1 MADRLLFSKTGRA
14 KYISHLDLM
23 RTFQRA
29 FARAQIRIKHTE
41 GFNPHPFVSIAL
53 PLSVGYS
60 SQCEIL
66 EFGLMGDMPYDQVP
80 QRLTA
85 AMPEGIVIHQCY
97 PAQRKLKELASINYI
112 MNFEYSEGRPQEAE
126 PAMQALLNQ
135 ESLEP
140 GVPERHHDPGRG
152 AVRPESRPEPGAPPG
167 RLLPGLPRI
176 CPRLRHLPQKRG
188 AGRRGKSISI
198 TRSSA
203 LSFCLCGR
211 TGRFFTAGPKR
222 AVRRPTPAGR
232 SRGR

>member
-29 FARAQIRIKHTE
+29 FARANIQIKHTE

-66 EFGLMGDMPYDQVP
+66 EFGLMGDTPYDQVP

-135 ESLEP
+135 ESLVVQKKSNKSKKGYTEVDLIP
-140 GVPERHHDPGRG
+140 LIRG
-152 AVRPESRPEPGAPPG
+152 WNLE
-167 RLLPGLPRI
+167 
-176 CPRLRHLPQKRG
+176 
-188 AGRRGKSISI
+188 
-198 TRSSA
+198 
-203 LSFCLCGR
+203 
-211 TGRFFTAGPKR
+211 
-222 AVRRPTPAGR
+222 
-232 SRGR
+232 